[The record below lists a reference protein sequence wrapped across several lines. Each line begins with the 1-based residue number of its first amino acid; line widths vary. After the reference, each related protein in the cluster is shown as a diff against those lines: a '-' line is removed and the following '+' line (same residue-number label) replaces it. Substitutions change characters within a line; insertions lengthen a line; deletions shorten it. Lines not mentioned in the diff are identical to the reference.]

1 MKLKHLSLTI
11 LLFILPYQLYAD
23 TLGIYLGAGV
33 WNHDATGTAKEAT
46 SAISFDLEKD
56 LYLQEE
62 QEGYF
67 YIAFEHPLPLIPNI
81 RFASTKLSNAGAGA
95 TTIDV
100 NIGGESF
107 PAGTTL
113 TTTLVLDSTDLTLYY
128 EILDNVVE
136 LDLGLTA
143 RKLDG
148 SFKTFST
155 TLTATETLDETI
167 PLLYAA
173 VAFNLPVTGLSLK
186 AEGNFIGSSDVNHSD
201 FQVKLGYEFA
211 SIFGIE
217 GGYRA
222 QNFEIADTSNVTAN
236 MKFSG
241 IFAGL
246 FLHF

>member
-1 MKLKHLSLTI
+1 MKFKHLLLAT
-11 LLFILPYQLYAD
+11 LLFFLPYQLYAD
-23 TLGIYLGAGV
+23 TLGVYIGAGI
-33 WNHDATGTAKEAT
+33 WNHDATGTAQENT
-46 SAISFDLEKD
+46 SATSFDLEKD
-56 LYLQEE
+56 LYLKEE

-67 YIAFEHPLPLIPNI
+67 YIAFEHPVPLIPNVK
-81 RFASTKLSNAGAGA
+81 FASTKLSNSGAGA
-95 TTIDV
+95 TTVTV

-107 PAGTTL
+107 TAGTNL

-148 SFKTFST
+148 KFNTSDG
-155 TLTATETLDETI
+155 TLTANETLDETI

-173 VAFNLPVTGLSLK
+173 VAFNLPVTGLSFK
-186 AEGNFIGSSDVNHSD
+186 AEGNFVGTSDVNHSD

-211 SIFGIE
+211 SIFGVE

-222 QNFEIADTSNVTAN
+222 QNFDIKNTSNVTAN

-241 IFAGL
+241 IFAGV